1 MEYSIC
7 IRTLGTAGVKFEN
20 LINSINNLNIKP
32 KEVIIVIPKGYSLP
46 KVELDNIR
54 VVYSD
59 KGMFLQRVIGI
70 EEATKE
76 YVLLLDDDVEFES
89 NILEKLYEP
98 IKLGLCKISF
108 PIYEDL
114 LLKKGIRRLISSLT
128 LSSVPKKYKNQFVKI
143 ISSGGYKYNK
153 DIKNSK
159 RFLYS
164 ESAPGM
170 CVFGERKALLNS
182 NLRDEL
188 WIDKTKYPL
197 REDAVLIYKNHLIGN
212 RIIGVKDI
220 NINHLDGG
228 SLEKNRNLKAAYANT
243 YNQILFW
250 KRFIY
255 DRKENDIDKI
265 KAKIAIGYWK
275 VSTFIYQFASCAIKN
290 DREMFLKSK
299 QGIKDGFKRISEE
312 SIWG

>member
-1 MEYSIC
+1 MDYSIC
-7 IRTLGTAGVKFEN
+7 IRTLGTAGVKFEK
-20 LINSINNLNIKP
+20 LIKSIKKLNIKP
-32 KEVIIVIPKGYSLP
+32 KEVIIVIPKGYKFP
-46 KVELDNIR
+46 KVEIDNIK

-59 KGMFLQRVIGI
+59 KGMLLQRIIGI
-70 EEATKE
+70 EEAKSK

-128 LSSVPKKYKNQFVKI
+128 LSSVPKKYKSEFVKI
-143 ISSGGYKYNK
+143 ISSGGYSYNK
-153 DIKNSK
+153 DLKNSK

-170 CVFGERKALLNS
+170 CVFGERKALINS
-182 NLRDEL
+182 SLREEL
-188 WIDKTKYPL
+188 WIDETKYSL
-197 REDAVLIYKNHLIGN
+197 RDDAVLIYKNHLIGN
-212 RIIGVKDI
+212 KVIGVKDI
-220 NINHLDGG
+220 NIKHLDGG
-228 SLEKNRNLKAAYANT
+228 SLEKNRNLKASYANT

-255 DRKENDIDKI
+255 DRKEKRIDKI
-265 KAKIAIGYWK
+265 KAKIAICYWK
-275 VSTFIYQFASCAIKN
+275 VATYIYQFVSCTIKN
-290 DREMFLKSK
+290 DKEMFLKSK
-299 QGIKDGFKRISEE
+299 QGIKDGFKKISEGN
-312 SIWG
+312 IW